1 MIGTADLLRAVAL
14 SARAVAAVEIANN
27 IGGASEEVQQD
38 QPQPGATGPI
48 LADQFVQPQS
58 PSTGQTLIGLSDP
71 SVSFQSVA
79 VQANGSVVETR
90 IVDIVRQLSAQILM
104 AEGGATTPSPQASG
118 VPGSGPNAVQGSGA
132 EADPA
137 VAASFGN
144 RDLEQIVLA
153 RAGASLMAGR
163 TPAVDASGQSVA
175 VDQRMGST
183 GDRQSGL
190 ATGAATIGDAH
201 GAVAASDSGAIPVT
215 AVAHSES
222 GLADIGSKP
231 SEQPLPTAA
240 NVNSSEAIAQA
251 HDPSDMRLLAEL
263 LTGALTS
270 QGVHGEAGGII
281 ASFILNAAM
290 IPGWPPPRLPETIED
305 QVADLATRLQV
316 SPEMSAEDLMDYL
329 AKFGVNE
336 QLLERLRKAQL
347 PPATTMKVLGYLA
360 VLMTA
365 ISTIFAS
372 LKEEVAQLVAE
383 LKEQG
388 AEEVDAESIRERLY
402 LR

>member
-1 MIGTADLLRAVAL
+1 
-14 SARAVAAVEIANN
+14 
-27 IGGASEEVQQD
+27 
-38 QPQPGATGPI
+38 
-48 LADQFVQPQS
+48 
-58 PSTGQTLIGLSDP
+58 
-71 SVSFQSVA
+71 
-79 VQANGSVVETR
+79 
-90 IVDIVRQLSAQILM
+90 
-104 AEGGATTPSPQASG
+104 
-118 VPGSGPNAVQGSGA
+118 
-132 EADPA
+132 
-137 VAASFGN
+137 
-144 RDLEQIVLA
+144 
-153 RAGASLMAGR
+153 
-163 TPAVDASGQSVA
+163 
-175 VDQRMGST
+175 
-183 GDRQSGL
+183 
-190 ATGAATIGDAH
+190 
-201 GAVAASDSGAIPVT
+201 
-215 AVAHSES
+215 
-222 GLADIGSKP
+222 
-231 SEQPLPTAA
+231 
-240 NVNSSEAIAQA
+240 
-251 HDPSDMRLLAEL
+251 MRLLAEL

-290 IPGWPPPRLPETIED
+290 IPGWPPPRLPETIEE

-388 AEEVDAESIRERLY
+388 AEAVDAESIRERLY